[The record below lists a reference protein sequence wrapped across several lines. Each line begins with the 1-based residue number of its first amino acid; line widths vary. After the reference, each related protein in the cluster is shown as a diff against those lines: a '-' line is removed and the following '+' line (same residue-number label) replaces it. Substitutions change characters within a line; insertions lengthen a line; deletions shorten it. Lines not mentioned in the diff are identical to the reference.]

1 MATDYLKTTDFL
13 NQELD
18 AFYRVLRR
26 GSNGSERQAAIDRL
40 RAVVSQ
46 TEPLEEPGEQW
57 RNLAQ
62 EQRWGYLRMVSHL
75 GTALHELKRVSNV
88 A

>member
-26 GSNGSERQAAIDRL
+26 GSKGSERQAAIDRL
-40 RAVVSQ
+40 RVAVSQ

-57 RNLAQ
+57 RNLPQ

-75 GTALHELKRVSNV
+75 GTAVHELKQVGHV